1 MDEQKFGIL
10 GVTGPQATNRGVGY
24 SPAFPIDRD
33 NYMMG
38 VLGKYVPEN
47 LLKNSLAEQLLK
59 GENIA
64 KNYAPGA
71 GAPTDPRIAEA
82 LAQAQMMGQQGMQ
95 GQQGMM
101 MPQQQMQGQ
110 WVDVNDPAGRPTGM
124 IRNVTTGEVRN
135 KSAQTFGQV
144 AG

>member
-24 SPAFPIDRD
+24 SPAFPINPD

-82 LAQAQMMGQQGMQ
+82 LAQAQMMGQQGLQ
-95 GQQGMM
+95 GQQQGM

-110 WVDVNDPAGRPTGM
+110 WVAVMDPAGKPTGM
-124 IRNVTTGEVRN
+124 VRNTMTGEVRN
-135 KSAQTFGQV
+135 TQTQSFGQT
-144 AG
+144 GF